1 MRRVIRKSNEF
12 RISVH
17 VTKNR
22 RERRRKSAKETIGYS
37 SGEREY
43 TKAIYKEHTIFC
55 TRYGFFLYTV
65 RKVGEG
71 YLQEITRQNDPLT
84 SPTEYPDDPIKTT
97 YDPRLGHPRC
107 LLRRQ
112 DFFC

>member
-1 MRRVIRKSNEF
+1 MSSEF
-12 RISVH
+12 PYTLQRIGGSGGG
-17 VTKNR
+17 N
-22 RERRRKSAKETIGYS
+22 RRRKQSGTVG
-37 SGEREY
+37 GEREY

-97 YDPRLGHPRC
+97 YDSRLGHPRC